1 MLISRKRQQVFT
13 VAEIEWNE
21 IRAPRLVIGFNQP
34 GLICIKKQNLHGM
47 SMAGLPYFFF
57 SFSILLHLSFCL
69 CYTELWNEGNGNK
82 LRLICM
88 SLAWGG
94 GGGGG
99 GGWFHLDFECG
110 LTWMISD

>member
-57 SFSILLHLSFCL
+57 LFRSSSIFLFVFVTPS
-69 CYTELWNEGNGNK
+69 
-82 LRLICM
+82 
-88 SLAWGG
+88 
-94 GGGGG
+94 
-99 GGWFHLDFECG
+99 CG
-110 LTWMISD
+110 TRGMVIN